1 MKRQV
6 FVIFA
11 SLSLLLMSVYAQSSA
26 VIVANIPFDFI
37 VRDKTLPAGEYT
49 VTRAGQGVLL
59 IRSLDCTAKMFFTT
73 NTVESAKTRD
83 ELVFNHTGDKYF
95 LSRVWTAGNNIGSEL
110 QKCRTERDLR
120 LERISKDGIAPQL
133 ETVSVVARQR

>member
-1 MKRQV
+1 MKRQI

-11 SLSLLLMSVYAQSSA
+11 SLSLLLMSVHAQSSA
-26 VIVANIPFDFI
+26 IMVANIPFDFI

-49 VTRAGQGVLL
+49 VKRAAQGVLL
-59 IRSLDCTAKMFFTT
+59 IQSRDRGASMFFTAI
-73 NTVESAKTRD
+73 TVESNNTRD

-95 LSRVWTAGNNIGSEL
+95 LSRVWTAGNSTGSEL

-120 LERISKDGIAPQL
+120 LERISKDGVAPKL
-133 ETVSVVARQR
+133 ETVSVAARQR